1 MPARNCQKLL
11 SYILFSPFSCI
22 LPMLSLHA
30 DLQFCKLSLP
40 LEIAT
45 PCCAPP
51 HTFVQEW
58 EAVRGGEGAMGLEET
73 FSTLRRDI
81 CVMPILSTEY
91 VPVFGRGEPVFVGLQ
106 CFGPFEPKLCCAFS
120 DTVSDVQGDRAANS
134 CHGCRRVRDHLRS

>member
-1 MPARNCQKLL
+1 
-11 SYILFSPFSCI
+11 
-22 LPMLSLHA
+22 ML
-30 DLQFCKLSLP
+30 C
-40 LEIAT
+40 
-45 PCCAPP
+45 PP

-120 DTVSDVQGDRAANS
+120 DTVSHVQGNRAANS
-134 CHGCRRVRDHLRS
+134 CHGCRRVPAIFTRSF